1 MNTRVPAILLPAVLL
16 AACASAPQTATSI
29 APGFDPVGAV
39 TAIRAAGRPSGPELV
54 VTPVADP
61 GVADL
66 REDARTLEQQ
76 GRYEEAA
83 EALDAA
89 LALRPD
95 DAGLLQERAEA
106 ALLLGDLETAEQLA
120 RRLTV
125 SGTGAG
131 PQCRRHWETLAQVME
146 ATRPPV
152 VDPLAG
158 TAATPAEAVDA
169 RARRDACTVS
179 APVRY

>member
-1 MNTRVPAILLPAVLL
+1 MNPRVPAMLLPAVLL
-16 AACASAPQTATSI
+16 AACASAPPPPTSM
-29 APGFDPVGAV
+29 APGFDPLGAGP
-39 TAIRAAGRPSGPELV
+39 AGRGAGRPSGSDLV

-61 GVADL
+61 GAADL
-66 REDARTLEQQ
+66 RDDARTLEQQ

-83 EALDAA
+83 QALDAA

-106 ALLLGDLETAEQLA
+106 ALLLGDLEAAEQLA

-146 ATRPPV
+146 ATRPAV
-152 VDPLAG
+152 VDPVAG
-158 TAATPAEAVDA
+158 T
-169 RARRDACTVS
+169 
-179 APVRY
+179 

>member
-1 MNTRVPAILLPAVLL
+1 MNPRMPLIVLSAVLL
-16 AACASAPQTATSI
+16 VACASAPQ
-29 APGFDPVGAV
+29 APGPAARAFDTAGAV
-39 TAIRAAGRPSGPELV
+39 SAIRAAGQASGAELV

-61 GVADL
+61 GVTDL
-66 REDARTLEQQ
+66 REDARQFEQQ
-76 GRYEEAA
+76 GRHEDAA

-89 LALRPD
+89 LALRPG

-106 ALLLGDLETAEQLA
+106 ALLLGDLETAEELA

-146 ATRPPV
+146 ATRPAA
-152 VDPLAG
+152 VDPVTG
-158 TAATPAEAVDA
+158 VAATPAEAVDA